1 MAASSSPTRLRAAQ
15 AAVAV
20 VCVLL
25 GVMVAV
31 SASTR
36 RADLDRA
43 SRASRLVV
51 AAQDLGAALGTA
63 DAASANAF
71 LAGGVDQPEQRARY
85 SAALDAATA
94 ALQVAAETAES
105 DEARSAVQQLTQ
117 LLPTYTG
124 LVETARAN
132 NRQQLPLGAAYLRSA
147 SQLLRTD
154 AATQL
159 DALRAAGDASFRAVD
174 QNLVA
179 GVGGPLFAVALFV
192 AIVLVLV
199 QFWLSRRTRRLLNF
213 GMVGATLLVL
223 IGLFWV
229 VNAVSYSSTRAVT
242 AMQSG
247 YDDLS
252 ALSAIRADA
261 YDQQTFSTFA
271 LVDRGSR
278 DSFNAKAATAANDV
292 DTRIAALATGSLD
305 AGWVRYRDLSRRVTA
320 TDTGGSYATARDQ
333 LTAPISAPSSV
344 SGAFAQFDRTVVD
357 EVNVSREVLTSG
369 LADARR
375 PMDRLRI
382 IGVVIGL
389 LAAAV
394 GAWGLQQRINEYR

>member
-375 PMDRLRI
+375 PMDRLRV

>member
-1 MAASSSPTRLRAAQ
+1 MVASSSPTRLRAAQ

-31 SASTR
+31 TASTR

-43 SRASRLVV
+43 ARASSLVV

-105 DEARSAVQQLTQ
+105 DEARAAVQQLSQ

-159 DALRAAGDASFRAVD
+159 DALRTAGDASFRAVD

-179 GVGGPLFAVALFV
+179 GVGGPLLAVALFV

-199 QFWLSRRTRRLLNF
+199 QLWLSARTRRLFNV
-213 GMVGATLLVL
+213 GMVGASLLVL
-223 IGLFWV
+223 IGLFWI
-229 VNAVSYSSTRAVT
+229 VNAVSYSSTRAAT
-242 AMQSG
+242 AMVSG

-278 DSFNAKAATAANDV
+278 DSFNAKAATAANNV

-305 AGWVRYRDLSRRVTA
+305 GDWVRYRDLSRRVTA

-344 SGAFAQFDRTVVD
+344 SGAFAQFDRSVVD
-357 EVNVSREVLTSG
+357 EVDVSRDVLTSG

-375 PMDRLRI
+375 PIDRLRA